1 MSLGRILIFLG
12 IISGITLGTHYYLW
26 ARLIRDPMW
35 PSPWRQVATIAL
47 VLLALSIPASMMAWR
62 TLPRNLAIPVSWVGY
77 VWMGSMFLL
86 LVLLWG
92 GELARWSWVKYASFA
107 SVNGGRREFLAQLL
121 AGGAGAFGLALS
133 GWGVW
138 SAIRPVEVKRV
149 AIRLDKLPEALSGL
163 RLVQLTDMHVGL
175 TIGADFVQDVVR
187 KVNALEPDIVAITGD
202 LIDGS
207 VEDLGHAIAPLGE
220 ISAKLGTY
228 FVTGNHEYYSGA
240 DSWLSFLRGIGIRV
254 LRNEHVELMKDGEAI
269 HLAGVDDWTAHQFG
283 NGHGAD
289 MARAMEGRD
298 STKPVVL
305 LAHQPVQFDEARAH
319 GVDLQISGHTH
330 GGQIF
335 PFGFLTRL
343 AQPFLS
349 GLHARGDSQIYV
361 SSGTGYWGPPMR
373 IAAPA
378 EITLIELGAT
388 EANEERIRASCA
400 PSESRGHEAKPG

>member
-12 IISGITLGTHYYLW
+12 VISGLTVGTHYYLW

-35 PSPWRQVATIAL
+35 PSPWRQGATIAL

-62 TLPRNLAIPVSWVGY
+62 TLPRNIAIPLSWVGY
-77 VWMGSMFLL
+77 VWMGSMFLV

-92 GELARWSWVKYASFA
+92 GELARWSWVKYASIA
-107 SVNGGRREFLAQLL
+107 SINGGRREFLAQLL

-149 AIRLDKLPEALSGL
+149 AVRLKKLPGSLSGL
-163 RLVQLTDMHVGL
+163 RLVQLSDMHVGL
-175 TIGADFVQDVVR
+175 TIGRDFVEDVVR

-207 VEDLGHAIAPLGE
+207 VADLGPAVAPLGE
-220 ISAKLGTY
+220 IRAKLGTY

-240 DSWLSFLRGIGIRV
+240 DSWLAFLQSIGIKA
-254 LRNEHVELMKDGEAI
+254 LRNERVELTVNGETM

-283 NGHGAD
+283 NGHGSD
-289 MARAMEGRD
+289 MERAMQGRD
-298 STKPVVL
+298 ASKPVVL
-305 LAHQPVQFDEARAH
+305 LAHQPVHFDEARTH

-349 GLHARGDSQIYV
+349 GLHRRGDSQIYV
-361 SSGTGYWGPPMR
+361 SSGTGSWGPPMR

-378 EITLIELGAT
+378 EITLIEIDQDAVV
-388 EANEERIRASCA
+388 
-400 PSESRGHEAKPG
+400 

>member
-1 MSLGRILIFLG
+1 MSLSRIFIFLG
-12 IISGITLGTHYYLW
+12 IISGLTIGTHYYLW

-35 PSPWRQVATIAL
+35 PQPWRQVATATLI
-47 VLLALSIPASMMAWR
+47 VLALSIPASMMAWR
-62 TLPRNLAIPVSWVGY
+62 TLPRTLAIPMSWVGY

-92 GELARWSWVKYASFA
+92 GEIARLSWVKYASIT
-107 SVNGGRREFLAQLL
+107 SVDGGRREFLAQVL
-121 AGGAGAFGLALS
+121 AGGAGTFGLALS

-138 SAIRPVEVKRV
+138 SAVRPVAVKPV
-149 AIRLDKLPEALSGL
+149 SIRLKKLPESLSGL
-163 RLVQLTDMHVGL
+163 RLVQLSDMHVGL
-175 TIGADFVQDVVR
+175 TIGRDFVEDVVR
-187 KVNALEPDIVAITGD
+187 KVNALQPDLVAITGD

-207 VEDLGHAIAPLGE
+207 VEDLGAAIAPLGG
-220 ISAKLGTY
+220 IRSKLGTY

-240 DSWLSFLRGIGIRV
+240 DSWLEFLRDLGIRV
-254 LRNEHVELMKDGEAI
+254 LRNEHVELSKNGETF
-269 HLAGVDDWTAHQFG
+269 HVAGVDDWTAHRFG

-289 MARAMEGRD
+289 MARAMLGRD
-298 STKPVVL
+298 TSKPVVL
-305 LAHQPVQFDEARAH
+305 LAHQPIQFDEARAH

-349 GLHARGDSQIYV
+349 GLHRRGESQIYV

-378 EITLIELGAT
+378 EITLIELNPD
-388 EANEERIRASCA
+388 ANA
-400 PSESRGHEAKPG
+400 

>member
-1 MSLGRILIFLG
+1 MSLGRILIFFGVIVGL
-12 IISGITLGTHYYLW
+12 TLGTHYYLW

-35 PSPWRQVATIAL
+35 PSPWRQLATVALI
-47 VLLALSIPASMMAWR
+47 VLAISIPASMLAWR
-62 TLPRNLAIPVSWVGY
+62 TLPRNIAIPVSWVGY

-121 AGGAGAFGLALS
+121 AGGVGAFGLALS

-149 AIRLDKLPEALSGL
+149 PIRLKKLPESLNGL
-163 RLVQLTDMHVGL
+163 RIVQLTDMHVGL
-175 TIGADFVQDVVR
+175 TIGRDFVDDVVR

-207 VEDLGHAIAPLGE
+207 VEELGHAVAPLAE
-220 ISAKLGTY
+220 IRAKLGTY

-240 DSWLSFLRGIGIRV
+240 DSWLTFLREMGIRV
-254 LRNEHVELMKDGEAI
+254 LRNEHVELTKDGEAF
-269 HLAGVDDWTAHQFG
+269 HVAGVDDWTAHQFG
-283 NGHGAD
+283 NGHGAN

-298 STKPVVL
+298 SSKPVVL
-305 LAHQPVQFDEARAH
+305 LAHQPVQFDEAQAH

-335 PFGFLTRL
+335 PFGVLTRMV
-343 AQPFLS
+343 QPFVS
-349 GLHARGDSQIYV
+349 GLHRRGDSQIYV

-378 EITLIELGAT
+378 EITLIELDRDAV
-388 EANEERIRASCA
+388 A
-400 PSESRGHEAKPG
+400 

>member
-1 MSLGRILIFLG
+1 MSLGRILIFFSVIVGL
-12 IISGITLGTHYYLW
+12 TLGTHYYLW

-35 PSPWRQVATIAL
+35 PSPWRQVATVVL
-47 VLLALSIPASMMAWR
+47 VLLALSIPASMLAWR
-62 TLPRNLAIPVSWVGY
+62 TLPRHVAIPVSWVGY
-77 VWMGSMFLL
+77 VWMGSMFVL

-92 GELARWSWVKYASFA
+92 GEVARWSWVKYASFA

-149 AIRLDKLPEALSGL
+149 AVRLKKLPGALNGL
-163 RLVQLTDMHVGL
+163 RLVQLTDMHIGL
-175 TIGADFVQDVVR
+175 TIGRDFVEDVVR

-207 VEDLGHAIAPLGE
+207 VDDLGSAVAPLGK
-220 ISAKLGTY
+220 IRAKLGTY

-240 DSWLSFLRGIGIRV
+240 DPWLAFLQGLGIKA
-254 LRNEHVELMKDGEAI
+254 LRNEHVELSKNGETI
-269 HLAGVDDWTAHQFG
+269 HLAGVDDWSARRFG

-289 MARAMEGRD
+289 MARAMAGRD
-298 STKPVVL
+298 ANKPVVL
-305 LAHQPVQFDEARAH
+305 LAHQPVQFDEAREH

-335 PFGFLTRL
+335 PFGLLTRL
-343 AQPFLS
+343 AQPFVS
-349 GLHARGDSQIYV
+349 GLHRRGDSQIYV

-378 EITLIELGAT
+378 EITLIELGQDAVV
-388 EANEERIRASCA
+388 
-400 PSESRGHEAKPG
+400 

>member
-12 IISGITLGTHYYLW
+12 VISGLTIGTHYYLW

-35 PSPWRQVATIAL
+35 PSPWRQVATVAL
-47 VLLALSIPASMMAWR
+47 LLLALSIPASMMAWR
-62 TLPRNLAIPVSWVGY
+62 TLPRHLAIPISWVGY

-92 GELARWSWVKYASFA
+92 GELARWSWVKYASIA
-107 SVNGGRREFLAQLL
+107 SINGGRREFLAQLL
-121 AGGAGAFGLALS
+121 AGGAGAVGLALS

-149 AIRLDKLPEALSGL
+149 AVRIKKLPGALNGL
-163 RLVQLTDMHVGL
+163 RLVQLSDMHVGL
-175 TIGADFVQDVVR
+175 TIGRDFVEDVVR

-207 VEDLGHAIAPLGE
+207 VEDLGPAVAPLGE
-220 ISAKLGTY
+220 IRAKLGTY

-240 DSWLSFLRGIGIRV
+240 DPWLAFLRSIGIKA
-254 LRNEHVELMKDGEAI
+254 LRNEHVELSMNGEAI

-289 MARAMEGRD
+289 MERAMEGRD
-298 STKPVVL
+298 ASKPVVL
-305 LAHQPVQFDEARAH
+305 LAHQPIHFDEARAH

-343 AQPFLS
+343 AQPFVS
-349 GLHARGDSQIYV
+349 GLHRRGDSQIYV

-378 EITLIELGAT
+378 EITLIEIDQDAVV
-388 EANEERIRASCA
+388 
-400 PSESRGHEAKPG
+400 

>member
-12 IISGITLGTHYYLW
+12 VISGLTLGTHYYLW

-35 PSPWRQVATIAL
+35 PSPWRQLATIAL

-62 TLPRNLAIPVSWVGY
+62 TMPRNIAIPVSWVGY

-107 SVNGGRREFLAQLL
+107 SVNSGRREFLAQLL
-121 AGGAGAFGLALS
+121 AGGAGAFGVALS

-149 AIRLDKLPEALSGL
+149 AIRLEKLPQSLSGL

-175 TIGADFVQDVVR
+175 TIGGDFVEDIVR
-187 KVNALEPDIVAITGD
+187 KVNAIEPDIVAITGD

-220 ISAKLGTY
+220 IRAKLGTY

-240 DSWLSFLRGIGIRV
+240 DPWLSFLRGLGIRV
-254 LRNEHVELMKDGEAI
+254 LRNEHIELNKNGEAI

-298 STKPVVL
+298 SSKPVVL
-305 LAHQPVQFDEARAH
+305 LAHQPVHFHEARAL

-335 PFGFLTRL
+335 PFGVLTRL
-343 AQPFLS
+343 AQPFVS
-349 GLHARGDSQIYV
+349 GLHQRGASQIYV

-378 EITLIELGAT
+378 EITLIELGAA
-388 EANEERIRASCA
+388 EANEARARA
-400 PSESRGHEAKPG
+400 

>member
-62 TLPRNLAIPVSWVGY
+62 TLPRNVAIPVSWVGY

-107 SVNGGRREFLAQLL
+107 SVNSGRREFLAQLL
-121 AGGAGAFGLALS
+121 AGGAGAFGVALS

-149 AIRLDKLPEALSGL
+149 AIRLEKLPQSLNGL

-220 ISAKLGTY
+220 IRAKLGTY

-240 DSWLSFLRGIGIRV
+240 DPWLSFLRGIGIRV
-254 LRNEHVELMKDGEAI
+254 LRNEHVELVKDGEAI

-289 MARAMEGRD
+289 MARAMQGRD

-305 LAHQPVQFDEARAH
+305 LAHQPVHFDEARAH

-388 EANEERIRASCA
+388 GANEARVRALSA

>member
-1 MSLGRILIFLG
+1 MSLGRILIFFSVIVGL
-12 IISGITLGTHYYLW
+12 TLGTHYYLW

-35 PSPWRQVATIAL
+35 PSPWRQVATVVL
-47 VLLALSIPASMMAWR
+47 VLLALSIPASMLAWR
-62 TLPRNLAIPVSWVGY
+62 TLPRHVAIPVSWLGY

-149 AIRLDKLPEALSGL
+149 AVRLKKLPGPLHGL
-163 RLVQLTDMHVGL
+163 RLVQLTDMHIGL
-175 TIGADFVQDVVR
+175 TIGRDFVEDVVR
-187 KVNALEPDIVAITGD
+187 KVNALGPDIVAITGD

-207 VEDLGHAIAPLGE
+207 VDDLGPAVAPLGE
-220 ISAKLGTY
+220 IRAKLGTY

-240 DSWLSFLRGIGIRV
+240 DSWLVFLQSLGIKA
-254 LRNEHVELMKDGEAI
+254 LRNEHVELTKNGETI
-269 HLAGVDDWTAHQFG
+269 HLAGVDDWSAHRFG

-298 STKPVVL
+298 ANKPVVL
-305 LAHQPVQFDEARAH
+305 LAHQPVQFDEAREH

-335 PFGFLTRL
+335 PFGLLTRL
-343 AQPFLS
+343 AQPFVS
-349 GLHARGDSQIYV
+349 GLHRRGDSQIYV

-378 EITLIELGAT
+378 EITLIELGQDAVV
-388 EANEERIRASCA
+388 
-400 PSESRGHEAKPG
+400 

>member
-12 IISGITLGTHYYLW
+12 VVLGLTVGTHYYLW

-35 PSPWRQVATIAL
+35 PSPWRQVATVAL
-47 VLLALSIPASMMAWR
+47 VILALSIPASMMAWR
-62 TLPRNLAIPVSWVGY
+62 TLPRSVAIPVSWVGY
-77 VWMGSMFLL
+77 IWMGSMFVL

-92 GELARWSWVKYASFA
+92 GELARWSWVKYASL
-107 SVNGGRREFLAQLL
+107 SMGGLDGGRRQFLAQLL
-121 AGGAGAFGLALS
+121 AGGVGTFGLVLS

-138 SAIRPVEVKRV
+138 SAIRPVEVKRLTV
-149 AIRLDKLPEALSGL
+149 RLKKLAPSLGGL
-163 RLVQLTDMHVGL
+163 RIVQLTDMHIGL
-175 TIGADFVQDVVR
+175 TIGREFVEDVVG

-202 LIDGS
+202 LMDGS
-207 VEDLGHAIAPLGE
+207 VEDLGPAIAPLGD
-220 ISAKLGTY
+220 IQSRFGTY

-240 DSWLSFLRGIGIRV
+240 DSWLAFLESIGIRA
-254 LRNEHVELMKDGEAI
+254 LRNERVELEKNGESV

-289 MARAMEGRD
+289 VARAVQGRD
-298 STKPVVL
+298 TSKPVVL
-305 LAHQPVQFDEARAH
+305 LAHQPVQFDEACEH

-335 PFGFLTRL
+335 PFGVLTRL
-343 AQPFLS
+343 VQPFLS
-349 GLHARGDSQIYV
+349 GLHRRGESQIYV

-378 EITLIELGAT
+378 EITLIELDHDAV
-388 EANEERIRASCA
+388 A
-400 PSESRGHEAKPG
+400 

>member
-1 MSLGRILIFLG
+1 
-12 IISGITLGTHYYLW
+12 
-26 ARLIRDPMW
+26 
-35 PSPWRQVATIAL
+35 
-47 VLLALSIPASMMAWR
+47 
-62 TLPRNLAIPVSWVGY
+62 
-77 VWMGSMFLL
+77 
-86 LVLLWG
+86 
-92 GELARWSWVKYASFA
+92 
-107 SVNGGRREFLAQLL
+107 
-121 AGGAGAFGLALS
+121 
-133 GWGVW
+133 
-138 SAIRPVEVKRV
+138 
-149 AIRLDKLPEALSGL
+149 
-163 RLVQLTDMHVGL
+163 MHVGL

-220 ISAKLGTY
+220 IRAKLGTY

-388 EANEERIRASCA
+388 GANEARVRASCA

>member
-1 MSLGRILIFLG
+1 
-12 IISGITLGTHYYLW
+12 
-26 ARLIRDPMW
+26 MW
-35 PSPWRQVATIAL
+35 PSPWRQLATITL
-47 VLLALSIPASMMAWR
+47 ILLALSIPASMMAWR
-62 TLPRNLAIPVSWVGY
+62 TLPRNVAIPVSWVGY

-92 GELARWSWVKYASFA
+92 GELARWSWVKYASMT
-107 SVNGGRREFLAQLL
+107 SVNGGRRELLAQIL
-121 AGGAGAFGLALS
+121 AGSVGVFGLALS

-149 AIRLDKLPEALSGL
+149 QVRLKKLPGALNGL
-163 RLVQLTDMHVGL
+163 RLVQLSDMHIGL
-175 TIGADFVQDVVR
+175 TIGRDFVEDVVR

-207 VEDLGHAIAPLGE
+207 VEDLGAAVAPLGE
-220 ISAKLGTY
+220 IHARLGTY

-240 DSWLSFLRGIGIRV
+240 DSWLAFLRTLGIRV
-254 LRNEHVELMKDGEAI
+254 LRNEHVELSKDGETI

-283 NGHGAD
+283 NGHGSD
-289 MARAMEGRD
+289 MAGALAGRD
-298 STKPVVL
+298 ASKPVIL
-305 LAHQPVQFDEARAH
+305 LAHQPIQFDEARAH

-335 PFGFLTRL
+335 PFGLLTRL

-349 GLHARGDSQIYV
+349 GLHQRGDSQIYV

-378 EITLIELGAT
+378 EITLIQLDRDAVV
-388 EANEERIRASCA
+388 
-400 PSESRGHEAKPG
+400 

>member
-12 IISGITLGTHYYLW
+12 VISGLTIGTHYYLW

-35 PSPWRQVATIAL
+35 PSPWRQVATITL
-47 VLLALSIPASMMAWR
+47 VVLALSIPASMMAWR
-62 TLPRNLAIPVSWVGY
+62 TLPRNVAIPVSWVGY

-92 GELARWSWVKYASFA
+92 GELARWSWVKYASMT
-107 SVNGGRREFLAQLL
+107 SVNGGRRELLAQIL
-121 AGGAGAFGLALS
+121 ASGVGVFGLALS

-149 AIRLDKLPEALSGL
+149 SVRLKKLPGSLNGL
-163 RLVQLTDMHVGL
+163 RLVQLTDMHIGL
-175 TIGADFVQDVVR
+175 TIGRDFVEDVVR

-207 VEDLGHAIAPLGE
+207 VEDLGAAVAPLGE
-220 ISAKLGTY
+220 IEARLGTF

-240 DSWLSFLRGIGIRV
+240 DSWLAFLGTLDIRV
-254 LRNEHVELMKDGEAI
+254 LRNEHVELSKDGEAI

-283 NGHGAD
+283 NGHGSD
-289 MARAMEGRD
+289 MARAMAGRD
-298 STKPVVL
+298 ASKPVIL
-305 LAHQPVQFDEARAH
+305 LAHQPIQFDEARAH

-335 PFGFLTRL
+335 PFGLLTRL

-349 GLHARGDSQIYV
+349 GLHQRGDSQIYV

-378 EITLIELGAT
+378 EITLIELDRDA
-388 EANEERIRASCA
+388 AV
-400 PSESRGHEAKPG
+400 

>member
-1 MSLGRILIFLG
+1 MSLGRILIFFG
-12 IISGITLGTHYYLW
+12 VISGLTIGTHYYLW

-35 PSPWRQVATIAL
+35 PTPWRHVATVAL
-47 VLLALSIPASMMAWR
+47 IVLAVSIPASMMAWR

-107 SVNGGRREFLAQLL
+107 SVNGGRREFLAQVL
-121 AGGAGAFGLALS
+121 AGGVGTFGLALS
-133 GWGVW
+133 SWGVW

-149 AIRLDKLPEALSGL
+149 AVRLKKLPESLSGL

-175 TIGADFVQDVVR
+175 TIGGDFVEDVVR

-207 VEDLGHAIAPLGE
+207 VDDLGHAVAPLGE
-220 ISAKLGTY
+220 IRAKLGTY

-240 DSWLSFLRGIGIRV
+240 DSWLAFLRGIGIRV
-254 LRNEHVELMKDGEAI
+254 LRNEHVELTKNGAAI
-269 HLAGVDDWTAHQFG
+269 HVAGVDDWTAHQFG

-289 MARAMEGRD
+289 MGRALGGRD
-298 STKPVVL
+298 VSKPVVL
-305 LAHQPVQFDEARAH
+305 LAHQPVHFDEARAH

-349 GLHARGDSQIYV
+349 GLHERGDSQIYV

-378 EITLIELGAT
+378 EITLIELDQDAL
-388 EANEERIRASCA
+388 A
-400 PSESRGHEAKPG
+400 

>member
-12 IISGITLGTHYYLW
+12 VISGLTVGTHYYLW

-35 PSPWRQVATIAL
+35 PSPWRQVATLAL

-62 TLPRNLAIPVSWVGY
+62 TLPRNIAIPLSWVGY

-92 GELARWSWVKYASFA
+92 GELARWSWVKYASIA
-107 SVNGGRREFLAQLL
+107 SINGGRREFLAQLL

-149 AIRLDKLPEALSGL
+149 AVRLKKLPGSLNGL
-163 RLVQLTDMHVGL
+163 RLVQLSDMHVGL
-175 TIGADFVQDVVR
+175 TIGRDFVEDVVR

-207 VEDLGHAIAPLGE
+207 VADLGPAVAPLGE
-220 ISAKLGTY
+220 IRAKLGTY

-240 DSWLSFLRGIGIRV
+240 DSWLAFLQSIGIKA
-254 LRNEHVELMKDGEAI
+254 LRNERVELLVNGETM

-283 NGHGAD
+283 NGHGSD
-289 MARAMEGRD
+289 MERAMQGRD
-298 STKPVVL
+298 TSKPVVL
-305 LAHQPVQFDEARAH
+305 LAHQPVHFDEARAH

-343 AQPFLS
+343 AQPFVS
-349 GLHARGDSQIYV
+349 GLHRRGDSQIYV

-378 EITLIELGAT
+378 EITLIELDQD
-388 EANEERIRASCA
+388 
-400 PSESRGHEAKPG
+400 SRV

>member
-1 MSLGRILIFLG
+1 MSFGRIVIFFSVIVGL
-12 IISGITLGTHYYLW
+12 TVGTHYYLW
-26 ARLIRDPMW
+26 TRLVRDPMW
-35 PSPWRQVATIAL
+35 PSPWRQVATVAL
-47 VLLALSIPASMMAWR
+47 VLLALSIPASMLAWR
-62 TLPRNLAIPVSWVGY
+62 TLPRAVAIPVSWVGY

-92 GELARWSWVKYASFA
+92 GELARWSWVKYASLA
-107 SVNGGRREFLAQLL
+107 SIDGGRRQFLAQIL
-121 AGGAGAFGLALS
+121 AGTAGLLGFALS
-133 GWGVW
+133 GYGVW
-138 SAIRPVEVKRV
+138 SAVRPVEVKRV
-149 AIRLDKLPEALSGL
+149 PIRLKKLPESMRGL
-163 RLVQLTDMHVGL
+163 RLVQLSDMHVGL
-175 TIGADFVQDVVR
+175 TIGRDFVLDVVR

-207 VEDLGHAIAPLGE
+207 VADLGSAVAPLGD
-220 ISAKLGTY
+220 IRATLGTY

-240 DSWLSFLRGIGIRV
+240 DSWLEFLRSLGIRT
-254 LRNEHVELMKDGEAI
+254 LRNEHVEVYKNGDSI

-289 MARAMEGRD
+289 VARAMNGRD
-298 STKPVVL
+298 ISKPVVL
-305 LAHQPVQFDEARAH
+305 LAHQPVQFEEAREH

-343 AQPFLS
+343 VQPYLS
-349 GLHARGDSQIYV
+349 GLHRRGDSQIYV

-378 EITLIELGAT
+378 EITLMELDRDGIA
-388 EANEERIRASCA
+388 
-400 PSESRGHEAKPG
+400 

>member
-1 MSLGRILIFLG
+1 MSLGRIVIFFSVIFGL
-12 IISGITLGTHYYLW
+12 TVGTHYYLW

-35 PSPWRQVATIAL
+35 PSPWRQIATIGL
-47 VLLALSIPASMMAWR
+47 VVLALSIPASMLAWR
-62 TLPRNLAIPVSWVGY
+62 VLPRAVAIPVSWVGY

-92 GELARWSWVKYASFA
+92 GELARWSWVKYASLV
-107 SVNGGRREFLAQLL
+107 SIDGGRRQFLAQIL
-121 AGGAGAFGLALS
+121 AGTAGAFGLALS
-133 GWGVW
+133 GYGVW
-138 SAIRPVEVKRV
+138 SAVRPVEVKRV
-149 AIRLDKLPEALSGL
+149 RVRLKKLPESMRGL

-175 TIGADFVQDVVR
+175 TIGRDFVLDVVR

-207 VEDLGHAIAPLGE
+207 VEDLGSAVAPLGE
-220 ISAKLGTY
+220 IRAALGTY

-240 DSWLSFLRGIGIRV
+240 DSWLAFLGGIGIRA
-254 LRNEHVELMKDGEAI
+254 LRNEHVEVHKNGDSI

-289 MARAMEGRD
+289 MARAMNGRD
-298 STKPVVL
+298 TSKTVVL
-305 LAHQPVQFDEARAH
+305 LAHQPVQFDEAREH

-343 AQPFLS
+343 VQPFLS
-349 GLHARGDSQIYV
+349 GLHRRGESQIYV

-373 IAAPA
+373 IAAPS
-378 EITLIELGAT
+378 EITLIELDRDPVG
-388 EANEERIRASCA
+388 
-400 PSESRGHEAKPG
+400 

>member
-1 MSLGRILIFLG
+1 MSLGRILIFFGVIFGL
-12 IISGITLGTHYYLW
+12 TVATHYYLW

-35 PSPWRQVATIAL
+35 PSPWRQIATVSL

-62 TLPRNLAIPVSWVGY
+62 TLPRSLAVPISWVGY

-92 GELARWSWVKYASFA
+92 GELARWSWVKYASLV
-107 SVNGGRREFLAQLL
+107 SIDGGRRQFLAQLL
-121 AGGAGAFGLALS
+121 AGGAGALGFALS
-133 GWGVW
+133 GYGVW

-149 AIRLDKLPEALSGL
+149 PVRLKKLPAQLAGL

-175 TIGADFVQDVVR
+175 TIGRDFVQDVVR

-202 LIDGS
+202 LIDGT
-207 VEDLGHAIAPLGE
+207 VEDLGAAVAPLGE
-220 ISAKLGTY
+220 IRAALGTY

-240 DSWLSFLRGIGIRV
+240 DAWLEFLKGLGIRA
-254 LRNEHVELMKDGEAI
+254 LRNEHVEVHKNGESI
-269 HLAGVDDWTAHQFG
+269 HVAGVDDWTAHQFG

-289 MARAMEGRD
+289 MTRAMDGRD
-298 STKPVVL
+298 TSKPVLL
-305 LAHQPVQFDEARAH
+305 LAHQPVQFDEARSH

-343 AQPFLS
+343 VQPFLS
-349 GLHARGDSQIYV
+349 GLHRRGDSQIYV

-378 EITLIELGAT
+378 EITLIELDRDGA
-388 EANEERIRASCA
+388 A
-400 PSESRGHEAKPG
+400 

>member
-1 MSLGRILIFLG
+1 
-12 IISGITLGTHYYLW
+12 
-26 ARLIRDPMW
+26 
-35 PSPWRQVATIAL
+35 
-47 VLLALSIPASMMAWR
+47 
-62 TLPRNLAIPVSWVGY
+62 
-77 VWMGSMFLL
+77 MGSMFLL

-92 GELARWSWVKYASFA
+92 GELARWGWVKYASFA

-121 AGGAGAFGLALS
+121 AGGAGAFGFALS

-138 SAIRPVEVKRV
+138 SAIRPVEVKRMTV
-149 AIRLDKLPEALSGL
+149 RLKKLPESLSGL

-175 TIGADFVQDVVR
+175 TIGHDFVQDVVR

-207 VEDLGHAIAPLGE
+207 VEDLGGAVAPLGE
-220 ISAKLGTY
+220 IRSKLGTY

-254 LRNEHVELMKDGEAI
+254 LRNEHVALTKNGAEI
-269 HLAGVDDWTAHQFG
+269 HVAGVDDWTAHQFG

-289 MARAMEGRD
+289 MERAMEGRD
-298 STKPVVL
+298 ASKPVVL
-305 LAHQPVQFDEARAH
+305 LAHQPVHFDEARAH

-343 AQPFLS
+343 AQPFVS
-349 GLHARGDSQIYV
+349 GLHTRGDSQIYV

-378 EITLIELGAT
+378 EITLIELDRDAI
-388 EANEERIRASCA
+388 A
-400 PSESRGHEAKPG
+400 

>member
-1 MSLGRILIFLG
+1 MSLNRIFIFLG
-12 IISGITLGTHYYLW
+12 IISGLTIGTHYYLW

-35 PSPWRQVATIAL
+35 PSPWRQVATA
-47 VLLALSIPASMMAWR
+47 VLIVLALSIPVSMLAWR
-62 TLPRNLAIPVSWVGY
+62 TLPRNLAVPVSWIGY

-86 LVLLWG
+86 LVLLWS
-92 GELARWSWVKYASFA
+92 GEVARLSWVQYASFA
-107 SVNGGRREFLAQLL
+107 SIDGGRREFLAQIL
-121 AGGAGAFGLALS
+121 AGGAGVFGLALS
-133 GWGVW
+133 GWGIW
-138 SAIRPVEVKRV
+138 SAIRPVEIKPV
-149 AIRLDKLPEALSGL
+149 AVRLRKLPDSLRGL
-163 RLVQLTDMHVGL
+163 RIVQLTDMHVGL
-175 TIGADFVQDVVR
+175 TIGRGFVDDVVR
-187 KVNALEPDIVAITGD
+187 KVNALEPDLVAITGD
-202 LIDGS
+202 LVDGP
-207 VEDLGHAIAPLGE
+207 VEDLGAAVAPLGQ
-220 ISAKLGTY
+220 IRSRLGTY

-240 DSWLSFLRGIGIRV
+240 DSWLLFLREIGIRV
-254 LRNEHVELMKDGEAI
+254 LRNEHVELSKNGGTF
-269 HLAGVDDWTAHQFG
+269 HVAGVDDWTAHQFG

-298 STKPVVL
+298 TSKPVVL

-349 GLHARGDSQIYV
+349 GLHQRGDSQIYV

-378 EITLIELGAT
+378 EITLIELDRDDSA
-388 EANEERIRASCA
+388 
-400 PSESRGHEAKPG
+400 

>member
-1 MSLGRILIFLG
+1 
-12 IISGITLGTHYYLW
+12 
-26 ARLIRDPMW
+26 
-35 PSPWRQVATIAL
+35 
-47 VLLALSIPASMMAWR
+47 
-62 TLPRNLAIPVSWVGY
+62 
-77 VWMGSMFLL
+77 MFLL

-220 ISAKLGTY
+220 IRAKLGTY

-254 LRNEHVELMKDGEAI
+254 LRNEHVELKKDGEAI

-388 EANEERIRASCA
+388 GANEARVRASCA

>member
-12 IISGITLGTHYYLW
+12 VISGLTIGTHYYLW

-35 PSPWRQVATIAL
+35 PPPWRPVATIAL
-47 VLLALSIPASMMAWR
+47 VLLALSIPASMLAWR
-62 TLPRNLAIPVSWVGY
+62 TLPRNLALPISWVGY

-92 GELARWSWVKYASFA
+92 GELARWSWVKYASIA
-107 SVNGGRREFLAQLL
+107 AVDGGRREFLAQLL
-121 AGGAGAFGLALS
+121 AGGVGAFGLALS

-149 AIRLDKLPEALSGL
+149 AVRLRKLPGALNGL

-175 TIGADFVQDVVR
+175 TIGRDFVEDVVR

-207 VEDLGHAIAPLGE
+207 VEDLGPAVAPLGE
-220 ISAKLGTY
+220 IRAKLGTY

-240 DSWLSFLRGIGIRV
+240 DSWLAFLRGIGIKA
-254 LRNEHVELMKDGEAI
+254 LRNEHVELTMNGEAI
-269 HLAGVDDWTAHQFG
+269 HLAGVDDWTAHRFG
-283 NGHGAD
+283 NGHGSD
-289 MARAMEGRD
+289 IERAMAGRD
-298 STKPVVL
+298 ASKPIVL
-305 LAHQPVQFDEARAH
+305 LAHQPVHFGEACAH

-343 AQPFLS
+343 VQPFVS
-349 GLHARGDSQIYV
+349 GLHRRGDSQIYV

-378 EITLIELGAT
+378 EITLIELDQD
-388 EANEERIRASCA
+388 SLV
-400 PSESRGHEAKPG
+400 

>member
-12 IISGITLGTHYYLW
+12 VISGLTVGTHYYLW

-62 TLPRNLAIPVSWVGY
+62 TLPRDIAIPLSWVGY
-77 VWMGSMFLL
+77 VWMGSMFLV

-92 GELARWSWVKYASFA
+92 GELARWSWVKYASIA
-107 SVNGGRREFLAQLL
+107 SINGGRREFLAQLL

-149 AIRLDKLPEALSGL
+149 AVRLKKLPGSLSGL
-163 RLVQLTDMHVGL
+163 RLVQLSDMHVGL
-175 TIGADFVQDVVR
+175 TIGRDFVEDVVR

-207 VEDLGHAIAPLGE
+207 VADLGPAVAPLGE
-220 ISAKLGTY
+220 IRAKLGTY

-240 DSWLSFLRGIGIRV
+240 DSWLAFLQSIGIKA
-254 LRNEHVELMKDGEAI
+254 LRNERVELTVNGETM

-283 NGHGAD
+283 NGHGSD
-289 MARAMEGRD
+289 MERAMQGRD
-298 STKPVVL
+298 ASKPVVL
-305 LAHQPVQFDEARAH
+305 LAHQPVHFDEARAH

-343 AQPFLS
+343 AQPFVS
-349 GLHARGDSQIYV
+349 GLHRRGDSQIYV

-378 EITLIELGAT
+378 EITLIELDQD
-388 EANEERIRASCA
+388 IRV
-400 PSESRGHEAKPG
+400 

>member
-12 IISGITLGTHYYLW
+12 VIFGLTLGTHYYLW
-26 ARLIRDPMW
+26 ARLIRDPML
-35 PSPWRQVATIAL
+35 PSPWRQLATVAL

-62 TLPRNLAIPVSWVGY
+62 LLPRSVAIPVSWVGY
-77 VWMGSMFLL
+77 IWMGSMFVL

-92 GELARWSWVKYASFA
+92 GELARWGWVKYASLT
-107 SVNGGRREFLAQLL
+107 SVDGGRREFLSQLL
-121 AGGAGAFGLALS
+121 AGGAGALGLALS

-138 SAIRPVEVKRV
+138 SAVRPVEVKRV
-149 AIRLDKLPEALSGL
+149 PVRLKKLPESLGGI
-163 RLVQLTDMHVGL
+163 RLVQLSDMHVGL
-175 TIGADFVQDVVR
+175 TIGRDFVEDVVR

-207 VEDLGHAIAPLGE
+207 VQDLGPAVAPLGD
-220 ISAKLGTY
+220 IDASLGTY

-240 DSWLSFLRGIGIRV
+240 DSWLGFLDSIGIRA
-254 LRNEHVELMKDGEAI
+254 LRNERVELEKDGEVI
-269 HLAGVDDWTAHQFG
+269 HVAGVDDWTAHQFG

-289 MARAMEGRD
+289 VARAMEGRD
-298 STKPVVL
+298 SSKPVVL
-305 LAHQPVQFDEARAH
+305 LAHQPVQFDEAREH

-335 PFGFLTRL
+335 PFGVLTRL
-343 AQPFLS
+343 VQPFLS
-349 GLHARGDSQIYV
+349 GLHRRGDSQIYV

-378 EITLIELGAT
+378 EITLIEIEHDA
-388 EANEERIRASCA
+388 AA
-400 PSESRGHEAKPG
+400 

>member
-12 IISGITLGTHYYLW
+12 VISGLTIGTHYYLW

-35 PSPWRQVATIAL
+35 PSPWRQIATITLIA
-47 VLLALSIPASMMAWR
+47 LALSIPASIMAWR
-62 TLPRNLAIPVSWVGY
+62 TLPRSVAIPVSWVGY

-92 GELARWSWVKYASFA
+92 GELARWSWVKYASIA

-149 AIRLDKLPEALSGL
+149 EVKLAKLPQALAGL

-175 TIGADFVQDVVR
+175 TIGRDFVEDVVR

-207 VEDLGHAIAPLGE
+207 VGDLGPAVAPLGS
-220 ISAKLGTY
+220 IRAALGTY

-240 DSWLSFLRGIGIRV
+240 DSWLSFLQGLGIKA
-254 LRNEHVELMKDGEAI
+254 LRNERVELEKNGETI

-283 NGHGAD
+283 NGHGSD
-289 MARAMEGRD
+289 MARAMRGRD
-298 STKPVVL
+298 ADKPVVL
-305 LAHQPVQFDEARAH
+305 LAHQPVHFDEAREH

-335 PFGFLTRL
+335 PFGLLTRL
-343 AQPFLS
+343 AQPFVS
-349 GLHARGDSQIYV
+349 GLHRRGDSQIYV

-378 EITLIELGAT
+378 EITLIELDPETLA
-388 EANEERIRASCA
+388 
-400 PSESRGHEAKPG
+400 

>member
-1 MSLGRILIFLG
+1 MSLGRIFIFLG
-12 IISGITLGTHYYLW
+12 IISGLTIGTHYYLW
-26 ARLIRDPMW
+26 ARLIRDPML
-35 PSPWRQVATIAL
+35 PSPWRQVATVAL
-47 VLLALSIPASMMAWR
+47 IVLALSIPVSMMAWR
-62 TLPRNLAIPVSWVGY
+62 ILPRNLAIPVSWVGY
-77 VWMGSMFLL
+77 IWMGSMFVV

-92 GELARWSWVKYASFA
+92 GELARWSWIKYASLA
-107 SVNGGRREFLAQLL
+107 SVDGGRREFLAQLL

-138 SAIRPVEVKRV
+138 SAIRPVEVKRMT
-149 AIRLDKLPEALSGL
+149 IRLKKLPQSLNGL
-163 RLVQLTDMHVGL
+163 RLVQLSDMHVGL
-175 TIGADFVQDVVR
+175 TIGHDFVQDVVR

-202 LIDGS
+202 LVDGS
-207 VEDLGHAIAPLGE
+207 IEDIGDVVARLGE
-220 ISAKLGTY
+220 IRAKLGTY

-240 DSWLSFLRGIGIRV
+240 DSWLSFLRSIGVRV
-254 LRNEHVELMKDGEAI
+254 LRNEHVELTTNGGVI
-269 HLAGVDDWTAHQFG
+269 HVAGVDDWTAHRFG

-289 MARAMEGRD
+289 MERAMKGRD
-298 STKPVVL
+298 SSKPVVL

-343 AQPFLS
+343 AQPFVS

-378 EITLIELGAT
+378 EITLIELARDT
-388 EANEERIRASCA
+388 TA
-400 PSESRGHEAKPG
+400 